1 MACDTVAAIMM
12 ASVLASDRSAARVRP
27 RAALPSGL
35 QRLIAPKALH
45 ARAPLRQLVHRARA
59 ASRGAPDALVA
70 RPRRVVVG
78 IGRGFRETGQALQ
91 RMGARA
97 QDNWIF
103 QEKICRHRA
112 LMNLFDQRPKLSSG
126 VFVAPNASVI
136 GSVEIKDLSS
146 VWYGAVIRADQ
157 STIHIGGFSSIG
169 DRTVIQSAAI
179 NPTGFSARTYVGDY
193 VTIGQGC
200 IMRACTVDDNSVV
213 GDGCILQEGSL
224 VEPNAMLEAGSLL
237 PSGARVPSGEV
248 YGGSPAA
255 YIRKLSKEELAQFQ
269 VSAEATAALAA
280 KHADEFLPY
289 GTLYQLKEE
298 MAAVKAKK

>member
-1 MACDTVAAIMM
+1 MRALTRLSAL
-12 ASVLASDRSAARVRP
+12 LAPCR
-27 RAALPSGL
+27 
-35 QRLIAPKALH
+35 I
-45 ARAPLRQLVHRARA
+45 
-59 ASRGAPDALVA
+59 
-70 RPRRVVVG
+70 VVG
-78 IGRGFRETGQALQ
+78 IGRGFRETGQAIE

-97 QDNWIF
+97 QDSWIF
-103 QEKICRHRA
+103 QEKICRHRT

-146 VWYGAVIRADQ
+146 VWYGAVIRGDQ
-157 STIHIGGFSSIG
+157 SSIHIGGFSSVG
-169 DRTVIQSAAI
+169 DRSVIQSSAV
-179 NPTGFSARTYVGDY
+179 NPTGFSARTYIGDY

-200 IMRACTVDDNSVV
+200 LLRACTVDDNSVV

-224 VEPNAMLEAGSLL
+224 VDRNAMLEPGSVL

-248 YGGSPAA
+248 YGGSPASFV
-255 YIRKLSKEELAQFQ
+255 RKLSKEELTEFQ

-289 GTLYQLKEE
+289 GTLYQLKDE
-298 MAAVKAKK
+298 MAAVKAK

>member
-1 MACDTVAAIMM
+1 VSARYTSLAAFGM
-12 ASVLASDRSAARVRP
+12 LRR
-27 RAALPSGL
+27 
-35 QRLIAPKALH
+35 IA
-45 ARAPLRQLVHRARA
+45 
-59 ASRGAPDALVA
+59 
-70 RPRRVVVG
+70 VG
-78 IGRGFRETGQALQ
+78 VGRGFRETGQALE

-103 QEKICRHRA
+103 QEKLCRHRA
-112 LMNLFDQRPKLSSG
+112 LMNLYDQRPKLSSG

-136 GSVEIKDLSS
+136 GSVEIQDHSS

-157 STIHIGGFSSIG
+157 SSIHVGGFSSIG

-179 NPTGFSARTYVGDY
+179 NPTGFSARTYIGDY

-213 GDGCILQEGSL
+213 GDGCIIQEGAL
-224 VEPNAMLEAGSLL
+224 VDRNAKLEAGSLL

-255 YIRKLSKEELAQFQ
+255 FVRKLSKEELTEFQ
-269 VSAEATAALAA
+269 VTAEATSNLAA

-298 MAAVKAKK
+298 MEAVKAK